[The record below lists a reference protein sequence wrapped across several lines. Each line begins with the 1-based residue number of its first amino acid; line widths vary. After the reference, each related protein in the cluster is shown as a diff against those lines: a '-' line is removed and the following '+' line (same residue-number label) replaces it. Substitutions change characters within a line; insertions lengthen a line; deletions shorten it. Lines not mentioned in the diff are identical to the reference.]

1 MCVNISLITTKI
13 ALLHYRVD
21 HKKVLM
27 FTYKSMIYQN
37 LGWAFTLSL
46 GIIIDIHEKVYTSDN

>member
-1 MCVNISLITTKI
+1 MCVNISLITAKI

-21 HKKVLM
+21 HKKVPM
-27 FTYKSMIYQN
+27 FAYMSMIYQN